1 MLGFARVTGNGMM
14 CRDIGFLVNSLLAGW
29 LERVVFRATS
39 RCRNTLPRV
48 NLSIFQVLYIRT
60 MAAEPAADDVAAA
73 APQESKASSSPAP
86 LSDRES
92 HRKPYQAPML
102 LHPASHA

>member
-1 MLGFARVTGNGMM
+1 M

-60 MAAEPAADDVAAA
+60 MAAEPAADDVAGQLAVG
-73 APQESKASSSPAP
+73 
-86 LSDRES
+86 LDRRREA
-92 HRKPYQAPML
+92 HRIDEPGDR
-102 LHPASHA
+102 